1 MATVTHQEI
10 YEEVRDYLLGL
21 FSCPPKTVIK
31 GYQNNSPLP
40 NEAVV
45 MTILFET
52 ELDMAVSRYDPAAD
66 KTAVQQSVEVTMQ
79 IDCYGPQAGTRARK
93 LATLWKNHY
102 TTAALTRCQPLYS
115 NSPKRMPIINEKS
128 AYEDRWLVELA
139 LQYNPYFEHDQTFL
153 EMPNTTL
160 NNL

>member
-1 MATVTHQEI
+1 MSSVTHKDI
-10 YEEVRDYLLGL
+10 YKEVQAYLLGL
-21 FSCPPKTVIK
+21 FSCPPQTVIQ

-40 NEAVV
+40 DEAVV
-45 MTILFET
+45 MTILFEN
-52 ELDMAVSRYDPAAD
+52 ELDMAVSHYNPAAD

-79 IDCYGPQAGTRARK
+79 VDCYGPQAAARARK
-93 LATLWKNHY
+93 LSTLWKNHY

-153 EMPNTTL
+153 GMPQISINP
-160 NNL
+160 